1 MPNPFHYRAVLN
13 RLARLTEATNP
24 AHVRVSAAIAM
35 SKELLPGTERARLA
49 QRMLRDANP
58 FEFARHQ
65 LRDLYDGPGT
75 LCPVSVDAAPAGVTD
90 LDEEDAPDEPED
102 PL

>member
-13 RLARLTEATNP
+13 RLARLSDAPNP
-24 AHVRVSAAIAM
+24 AHVQLAAAGALA
-35 SKELLPGTERARLA
+35 KELTPGTDRAELA
-49 QRMLRDANP
+49 QRMLHDANP

-65 LRDLYDGPGT
+65 LRDLYDGPGP
-75 LCPVSVDAAPAGVTD
+75 LCPVLA
-90 LDEEDAPDEPED
+90 DAPDATRLEEEETLDEDDD